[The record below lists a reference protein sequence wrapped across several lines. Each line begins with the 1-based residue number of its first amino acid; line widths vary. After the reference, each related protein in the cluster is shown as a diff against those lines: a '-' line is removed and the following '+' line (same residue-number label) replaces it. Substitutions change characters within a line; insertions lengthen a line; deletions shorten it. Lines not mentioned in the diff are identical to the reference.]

1 MLEAKFG
8 DDPLPPFQLPL
19 LIVILFLILWIAL
32 SLVSTR
38 RLKTIKGAKIESCK
52 GDGVNRLV
60 CMLGN
65 KLFSH
70 LIAFKRQKKAIADIK
85 KKLLLAITDQRVPT
99 YFMSS
104 WEFFLLKLEKNCVTR
119 RFYPMFITCLF
130 KQGRNLYT
138 TLVKIDFVK
147 MPTNKKWFTVLNE
160 NEILAEEVKMFP
172 CLHDKGSRSYWEREM
187 S

>member
-119 RFYPMFITCLF
+119 RF
-130 KQGRNLYT
+130 
-138 TLVKIDFVK
+138 
-147 MPTNKKWFTVLNE
+147 
-160 NEILAEEVKMFP
+160 
-172 CLHDKGSRSYWEREM
+172 
-187 S
+187 

>member
-85 KKLLLAITDQRVPT
+85 KKIAIGNNRSKSSDLLHEQLRIFPVEIGKK
-99 YFMSS
+99 MCH
-104 WEFFLLKLEKNCVTR
+104 EK
-119 RFYPMFITCLF
+119 
-130 KQGRNLYT
+130 
-138 TLVKIDFVK
+138 
-147 MPTNKKWFTVLNE
+147 
-160 NEILAEEVKMFP
+160 ILAHVHYMFV
-172 CLHDKGSRSYWEREM
+172 
-187 S
+187 